1 MSTFTHDPDALGANV
16 LSVALIGPAENRRQ
30 AVASALAGSQASVT
44 REFPSYPS
52 LDDVPRLL
60 EREYDVIIVELD
72 SSPEQ
77 ALDLVEHICGNSSVT
92 VMVYSARSDSEL
104 LVRCMRAGAREFLT
118 QPIAPSTI
126 AEALV
131 RASVR
136 RPAARPAK
144 KTGGKLFVFTGAKGG
159 SGVTTVASNFAVS
172 LAQESGQSTLLIDL
186 GLPLGDAALDLGIT
200 AQFSTANAL
209 ENFSRLDSN
218 FLSKLLTKHSSG
230 LSVLAAPDRYTPIQA
245 SGEAV
250 ERLLDTSRQD
260 FDYVVVDA
268 GSNIGLT
275 SRALFAGA
283 TTVYL
288 VAQVS
293 ISELRN
299 SNRLVSEFFAPNR
312 TKPEIVLNRFNP
324 RSLGIDE
331 ENITKALTLP
341 ASWKIPSD
349 YPAVRQAQNTATP
362 LALEDSPI
370 SRVIR
375 QMARAACGLSAIQDK
390 RKRFSLFG

>member
-1 MSTFTHDPDALGANV
+1 
-16 LSVALIGPAENRRQ
+16 
-30 AVASALAGSQASVT
+30 
-44 REFPSYPS
+44 
-52 LDDVPRLL
+52 
-60 EREYDVIIVELD
+60 
-72 SSPEQ
+72 
-77 ALDLVEHICGNSSVT
+77 
-92 VMVYSARSDSEL
+92 
-104 LVRCMRAGAREFLT
+104 
-118 QPIAPSTI
+118 
-126 AEALV
+126 
-131 RASVR
+131 
-136 RPAARPAK
+136 
-144 KTGGKLFVFTGAKGG
+144 
-159 SGVTTVASNFAVS
+159 
-172 LAQESGQSTLLIDL
+172 
-186 GLPLGDAALDLGIT
+186 
-200 AQFSTANAL
+200 
-209 ENFSRLDSN
+209 
-218 FLSKLLTKHSSG
+218 
-230 LSVLAAPDRYTPIQA
+230 
-245 SGEAV
+245 
-250 ERLLDTSRQD
+250 
-260 FDYVVVDA
+260 VVVDA

-288 VAQVS
+288 IAQVS

-299 SNRLVSEFFAPNR
+299 SNRLVSEFFAPNG

-349 YPAVRQAQNTATP
+349 YPTVRQAQNTATP